1 MEPFGPRLTMYQKT
15 KRNVH
20 ILLHPELGES
30 KADKIINIFIIT
42 LIVLNVIAVMLETIQ
57 ILHLKYQS
65 FFDTFD
71 AISVYIFTVEYVLRV
86 WSCTHD
92 PRYRGSIKGRL
103 KYMLTPG
110 AIIDLLAFLPYYIHV
125 IAGLDLRTLRI
136 LRLLRF
142 FRLFRLTA
150 YTRSAQMIFN
160 VFKSRVNK
168 LLLSLLL
175 VLFLIIIASCLL
187 YFAEH
192 LYPSEEE
199 SKFTSIPATLWWAVV
214 TLTTTGYGDMYP
226 LTTVGRV
233 LAGIIMLTG
242 VAFFALPAG
251 IITAG
256 FLEEIKFVRKF
267 KGHNCP
273 HCGKPLDQRHGHDE
287 EDSLDNPV

>member
-1 MEPFGPRLTMYQKT
+1 MYQKT
-15 KRNVH
+15 KHKVH

-30 KADKIINIFIIT
+30 KADKFLNIFIIT
-42 LIVLNVIAVMLETIQ
+42 LIVLNVIAVMIETVDDI
-57 ILHLKYQS
+57 HRKYKIY
-65 FFDTFD
+65 FDWFD
-71 AISVYIFTVEYVLRV
+71 RISVYIFTVEYVLRV

-92 PRYRGSIKGRL
+92 PRYKGSIKGRL

-110 AIIDLLAFLPYYIHV
+110 AIIDLLAFLPSYIHRFV
-125 IAGLDLRTLRI
+125 NLDLRV
-136 LRLLRF
+136 LRLLRLIRF

-160 VFKSRVNK
+160 VFRSRINE
-168 LLLSLLL
+168 LLLSLVL

-192 LYPSEEE
+192 LHPDN
-199 SKFTSIPATLWWAVV
+199 KGFTSIPATLWWAVV

-226 LTTVGRV
+226 ITTIGKV
-233 LAGIIMLTG
+233 LAGVIMLTG

-256 FLEEIKFVRKF
+256 FLEEIKFNRKF
-267 KGHNCP
+267 KGHDCP
-273 HCGKPLDQRHGHDE
+273 HCGKPLDYHHSHNED
-287 EDSLDNPV
+287 EDSK

>member
-1 MEPFGPRLTMYQKT
+1 MYHQT
-15 KRNVH
+15 KHKVH
-20 ILLHPELGES
+20 VLLHPELGES
-30 KADKIINIFIIT
+30 KADKFINIFIIT
-42 LIVLNVIAVMLETIQ
+42 LIILNVIAVMVETIPGV
-57 ILHLKYQS
+57 LDKYGS
-65 FFDTFD
+65 YFDWFD
-71 AISVYIFTVEYVLRV
+71 RISVYIFTIEYVLRV

-103 KYMLTPG
+103 KYMFTPG

-125 IAGLDLRTLRI
+125 IVGLDLRMLRI

-160 VFKSRVNK
+160 VFKSRINE
-168 LLLSLLL
+168 LMLSLVL

-192 LYPSEEE
+192 LHPEN
-199 SKFTSIPATLWWAVV
+199 KGFTSIPATLWWAVV

-226 LTTVGRV
+226 ITTVGKI
-233 LAGIIMLTG
+233 LAGMIMLAG

-273 HCGKPLDQRHGHDE
+273 HCGKPLEQRHTHDDGE
-287 EDSLDNPV
+287 EEALNNPV

>member
-1 MEPFGPRLTMYQKT
+1 MYQKT
-15 KRNVH
+15 KHKVH

-30 KADKIINIFIIT
+30 KADKAINVFIIT
-42 LIVLNVIAVMLETIQ
+42 LIVLNVIAVMLETVQ
-57 ILHLKYQS
+57 PLYVDHKMLFDS
-65 FFDTFD
+65 FDLF
-71 AISVYIFTVEYVLRV
+71 SVIIFTIEYILRV

-92 PRYRGSIKGRL
+92 PRYKGSIKGRL
-103 KYMLTPG
+103 KYIFTFG
-110 AIIDLLAFLPYYIHV
+110 ALIDLVAFLPYYLHAI
-125 IAGLDLRTLRI
+125 IGFDLRILRI

-160 VFKSRVNK
+160 VFRSRKNE
-168 LLLSLLL
+168 LILSLVL
-175 VLFLIIIASCLL
+175 VLFLVVIASCLL

-192 LYPSEEE
+192 LDPEN
-199 SKFTSIPATLWWAVV
+199 KGFTSIPATLWWAVV

-226 LTTVGRV
+226 VTTIGKI
-233 LAGIIMLTG
+233 LSGIIMLTS

-256 FLEEIKFVRKF
+256 FLEEIKFIRKI

-273 HCGKPLDQRHGHDE
+273 HCGKPLDQHLHHNEPDA
-287 EDSLDNPV
+287 DNNPV

>member
-1 MEPFGPRLTMYQKT
+1 MHPKYHSTRHKI
-15 KRNVH
+15 H

-42 LIVLNVIAVMLETIQ
+42 LISLNVIAVMLETIED
-57 ILHLKYQS
+57 LHNKYEI
-65 FFDTFD
+65 FFTWFD
-71 AISVYIFTVEYVLRV
+71 RISVYIFTIEYVLRV

-92 PRYRGSIKGRL
+92 PKYRHSIKGRL
-103 KYMLTPG
+103 RYMFTWG
-110 AIIDLLAFLPYYIHV
+110 AIIDLLAFLPFYIHV
-125 IAGLDLRTLRI
+125 FSGLDLRTLRI

-160 VFKSRVNK
+160 VFKSRANE
-168 LLLSLLL
+168 LILSF
-175 VLFLIIIASCLL
+175 VLTIFLIVIASCIL

-192 LYPSEEE
+192 LHPENKE
-199 SKFTSIPATLWWAVV
+199 KFTSIPATLWWAVV
-214 TLTTTGYGDMYP
+214 TLTTTGYGDMVP
-226 LTTVGRV
+226 LTIVGKIFTSV
-233 LAGIIMLTG
+233 IMLTG

-256 FLEEIKFVRKF
+256 FLEEIKFTRKS

-273 HCGKPLDQRHGHDE
+273 HCGKPLDGHFSHNE
-287 EDSLDNPV
+287 H